1 MKKRVVVLAFAA
13 MAAGLAGMGV
23 WCARL
28 NARVHELEE
37 VRSKSE
43 NRLRHHL
50 RQKCKKTKQIIP
62 KHRH

>member
-37 VRSKSE
+37 VKSKSE
-43 NRLRHHL
+43 KVKRVVVLIL
-50 RQKCKKTKQIIP
+50 FMIFP
-62 KHRH
+62 LAP

>member
-37 VRSKSE
+37 VNLYSAVE
-43 NRLRHHL
+43 LAG
-50 RQKCKKTKQIIP
+50 
-62 KHRH
+62 